1 MFGKDQMLQLIS
13 SPWAEIRQRGVV
25 MRPMPMGTPHAMIMT
40 PPPGARPLLGP
51 AGTPVGKQT
60 K

>member
-1 MFGKDQMLQLIS
+1 MLQLIS

-25 MRPMPMGTPHAMIMT
+25 MRPMPMGTPHAMVMT